1 MCYRPERTRR
11 WCTVCNDVTSWVL
24 DRSIGHSR
32 CIRCHSDSRKAKQVK
47 KNIMEEPKLNKQYVK
62 QQIDAAIK
70 ELQIEYDG
78 KLLSVL
84 KRIDN
89 IYQCPDCGAVAFRD
103 SEHVCL
109 SVRPTLHELTA
120 RPTKKICDYIMEVM
134 PKSASMACAAKDII
148 DMSLAAGCMGKPGAI
163 KAEISTMIKRKMINR
178 RAEIIRVKTKSRS
191 GKEFEKEVSGFVYWR
206 GEV

>member
-32 CIRCHSDSRKAKQVK
+32 CIRCHSDSRKAKQIK

-62 QQIDAAIK
+62 QQIEAAIA
-70 ELQIEYDG
+70 ELRKEYDER
-78 KLLSVL
+78 LN
-84 KRIDN
+84 N

-109 SVRPTLHELTA
+109 SARRTLCDLTA
-120 RPTKKICDYIMEVM
+120 RPNRKIGDYIMEVM
-134 PKSASMACAAKDII
+134 PKSESLACAAKDII
-148 DMSLAAGCMGKPGAI
+148 DMSIAAGCMGKPGAI